1 MNNMTKGLVAG
12 AIMPHGSTIPVLA
25 GEQAGIMSQLHQ
37 ACLTAGITISNCEPD
52 CILVITPHGMVLDDM
67 FTVCLFNHAT
77 GTLEGEGGNI
87 SGEYDI
93 DIEYSDHLW
102 RQLQSYGVPAASLV
116 PDAGEENTQ
125 FMPLDWGALIPLWYC
140 THSSAVKPS
149 IVVVTP
155 CPSLNLQQHRD
166 FGAAAARA
174 AHILGRKIAIVAS
187 SDWAHRHQED
197 GPYGFHPAAADLDEK
212 VVSAV
217 TADRLDDLA
226 ELDEDLISD
235 AAIDGLWPTTML
247 RGALRYETEN
257 GAHFAHQFLHYAHP
271 TYFGMLAATWLRK

>member
-187 SDWAHRHQED
+187 SD
-197 GPYGFHPAAADLDEK
+197 
-212 VVSAV
+212 
-217 TADRLDDLA
+217 
-226 ELDEDLISD
+226 
-235 AAIDGLWPTTML
+235 
-247 RGALRYETEN
+247 
-257 GAHFAHQFLHYAHP
+257 
-271 TYFGMLAATWLRK
+271 